1 MAKDSIEKLGI
12 PIVIHVFDTENNLD
26 TVKKI
31 VSDERVKS
39 SNILFGPIFSKNFN
53 LTKNFFRKDSNKIL
67 INPLSKNYNFLKE
80 TSNIYFLTP
89 Y

>member
-26 TVKKI
+26 TVSKI
-31 VSDERVKS
+31 VSMRVKS

-67 INPLSKNYNFLKE
+67 INPLSSNYNFLKKHQ
-80 TSNIYFLTP
+80 IYIF
-89 Y
+89 